1 VLSNQKRK
9 SKCICVSYVV
19 KKQKKKM
26 REVKAR
32 NDGFLLEEVT
42 AVVTGVMRKN
52 IREINGGRDGF
63 LFYILVI
70 KHKR

>member
-1 VLSNQKRK
+1 
-9 SKCICVSYVV
+9 
-19 KKQKKKM
+19 M
-26 REVKAR
+26 REVNAR
-32 NDGFLLEEVT
+32 NDGFLLEEVMV
-42 AVVTGVMRKN
+42 VVTGVMRKN